1 MAHEVR
7 ILDTRKVLSP
17 DPDRAKAGKMD
28 LVVSYQ
34 VDGLRSG
41 YVILPK
47 DRATD
52 LEIQQA
58 ITAEETTLRAP
69 VGKSFTLP

>member
-1 MAHEVR
+1 MGHEVR
-7 ILDTRKVLSP
+7 ILDTRKFLSP
-17 DPDRAKAGKMD
+17 DPERAKAGKMD
-28 LVVSYQ
+28 LAVSYQ
-34 VDGLRSG
+34 VDGLRTSF
-41 YVILPK
+41 VILPK

-58 ITAEETTLRAP
+58 ITAEEAGTRAS

>member
-7 ILDTRKVLSP
+7 VLDTRKLPSA
-17 DPDRAKAGKMD
+17 DPERAKAGKMD

-34 VDGLRSG
+34 VDGLRLG
-41 YVILPK
+41 YIILPK

-58 ITAEETTLRAP
+58 ITAEEAATRGS
-69 VGKSFTLP
+69 VGKSFLLP

>member
-7 ILDTRKVLSP
+7 VLDTRKLPSA
-17 DPDRAKAGKMD
+17 DPERARAGKMD

-34 VDGLRSG
+34 VDGLRTG

-58 ITAEETTLRAP
+58 VTAEEQVTRAG

>member
-1 MAHEVR
+1 MGHEVK
-7 ILDTRKVLSP
+7 ILDTRKLLSA
-17 DPDRAKAGKMD
+17 DPERAKAGKMD

-34 VDGLRSG
+34 VDGLRTG
-41 YVILPK
+41 FIILPK

-58 ITAEETTLRAP
+58 ITAEEQVTRAG

>member
-1 MAHEVR
+1 MGHEVR
-7 ILDTRKVLSP
+7 ILDTRKLPSA

-34 VDGLRSG
+34 VDGLRTG

-58 ITAEETTLRAP
+58 VTAEEQVTRAG